1 MEEEAHALANSVADL
16 RSGEMASQRCRWWR
30 VGRRYIYARVL
41 YITAVPSKPNHSRL
55 PASSRTC
62 NYVAD
67 TLASYECTLHGDS
80 CYYMSHPPNFV
91 LPLVLG
97 DLPGTIVYWKF
108 PSLSKKKSPW
118 RERESR
124 ERKGNE

>member
-1 MEEEAHALANSVADL
+1 MRSLTVWPISGPVKWR
-16 RSGEMASQRCRWWR
+16 RSGAGGGASA
-30 VGRRYIYARVL
+30 GYIYARVL
-41 YITAVPSKPNHSRL
+41 YITAVLSKPNHSRL